1 MKKLLVIAT
10 AFTLMIMPFGVY
22 AQPDQTATVYP
33 QSQQAATGVP
43 PVSQPL
49 IAEGDFALKLVT
61 ALKLGTP
68 TTETEAESM
77 LTSVGIAPKN
87 GWIADYP
94 MAPII
99 IGQVQ
104 DALVAAANAKKV
116 PMGKNDALQAFR
128 GLTTELGLVITPAPG
143 EYAEG
148 PPPASSEY
156 VQPTVVN
163 NYYYNEGPPV
173 VTYYPPPWD
182 YYYLY
187 TWVPY
192 PFWWSG
198 CFLPGFFI
206 LNDFDIVVVGH
217 HFHHDHD
224 FDHGHYYHHVITNHW
239 MDPRT
244 HVFFRVDPTTRTFGR
259 AVNVSGTHRPR
270 AAHASGFTSP
280 EARKGAGS
288 IFNRSRERERFAPV
302 TVPAGR
308 TFAGTFPR
316 AANGRTFSRPGT
328 IERQE
333 RTPQERSTGTGR
345 FFTVPAGRSF
355 SRPSEDF
362 RRSFGPPR
370 RSFGMPSSRTFG
382 RPSQG
387 FGRSFNSPTR
397 SLSAPPVAGRSP
409 LGGFRGGGLEGFH
422 AGGLSGGFRG
432 GGLGGSYGAGGLRR

>member
-163 NYYYNEGPPV
+163 
-173 VTYYPPPWD
+173 
-182 YYYLY
+182 
-187 TWVPY
+187 
-192 PFWWSG
+192 
-198 CFLPGFFI
+198 
-206 LNDFDIVVVGH
+206 
-217 HFHHDHD
+217 
-224 FDHGHYYHHVITNHW
+224 
-239 MDPRT
+239 
-244 HVFFRVDPTTRTFGR
+244 PTTTVQRVR
-259 AVNVSGTHRPR
+259 VSYE
-270 AAHASGFTSP
+270 SSL
-280 EARKGAGS
+280 
-288 IFNRSRERERFAPV
+288 PV
-302 TVPAGR
+302 G
-308 TFAGTFPR
+308 
-316 AANGRTFSRPGT
+316 
-328 IERQE
+328 E
-333 RTPQERSTGTGR
+333 
-345 FFTVPAGRSF
+345 
-355 SRPSEDF
+355 
-362 RRSFGPPR
+362 
-370 RSFGMPSSRTFG
+370 
-382 RPSQG
+382 
-387 FGRSFNSPTR
+387 
-397 SLSAPPVAGRSP
+397 
-409 LGGFRGGGLEGFH
+409 EG
-422 AGGLSGGFRG
+422 
-432 GGLGGSYGAGGLRR
+432 